1 MKKGLLAAA
10 GILAVMVVIGYLAI
24 SSSSYVDVS
33 ELKSYRDGSVVTV
46 KGRVADTVLRPET
59 DLVIFILEG
68 EDGSQLYATYS
79 LSKFISQYGAP
90 PGHNTVEQ
98 NVVMKGVYHPSPR
111 GKILGYMDIQEILQ
125 GCHKAYEAP
134 PATG

>member
-1 MKKGLLAAA
+1 MKKGLYVAA
-10 GILAVMVVIGYLAI
+10 GILVMMVLIGYLAI
-24 SSSSYVDVS
+24 TSSSYVDVS
-33 ELKSYRDGSVVTV
+33 ELKSYRDGSVVAV
-46 KGRVADTVLRPET
+46 KGRVADTKLNPEN
-59 DLVIFILEG
+59 DLVIFVLEG

-90 PGHNTVEQ
+90 PGHSTVEQ
-98 NVVMKGVYHPSPR
+98 NVVMKGVYHPRPQGR
-111 GKILGYMDIQEILQ
+111 VLGYMDIQEILQ